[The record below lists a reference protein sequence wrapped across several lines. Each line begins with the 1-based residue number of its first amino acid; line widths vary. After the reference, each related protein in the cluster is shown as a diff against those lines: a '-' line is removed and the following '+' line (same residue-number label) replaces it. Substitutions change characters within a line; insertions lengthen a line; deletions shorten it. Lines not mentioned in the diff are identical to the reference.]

1 MNSLGLLQIVPPALA
16 EDISSHL
23 PQTLAV
29 LLLYLALLGI
39 ISYLA
44 RSRYTGEFS
53 DYVTASRNLGW
64 VVTTLTI
71 LATIWSGVA
80 LAGFP
85 ASVYVLG
92 APFMASLVIGIN
104 IAALTTWYLGRR
116 ICILGQEHGFN
127 TPGDLLGG
135 YYQSDPVRLYT
146 VMASLVFN
154 VAYTVAQLLAGGI
167 VLNVLSAGTLSI
179 NGGML
184 IITLVVL
191 IHITTTGIRGIA
203 WLDTFNGTLILVV
216 LAIFALFIIRGAGGM
231 TAVFTGLGDL
241 QIRHT
246 TLPGTMGI
254 FTPLQTI
261 AFGALFVTGA
271 AVVSPAV
278 WIRMYAAKA
287 QQDFHRVFV
296 AFLVLMTLIHVFGTY
311 FIGTYG
317 RVIFPDIENP
327 DFISSLLA
335 FEFMPFLLASLFL
348 VAVLAAIIS
357 TTDSYLH
364 VLAITVVRDL
374 VRSVFAPDMKQS
386 RELTLNYIV
395 ITLAATMSVVLAML
409 YPGLLTPLAVIAGG
423 LTIQLLP
430 LLFGAVAWPRA
441 STEAAIIAPAVGTL
455 VLVGIRLNL
464 LPDPFASP
472 MLPGLAASFTLNCFL
487 FVLISFL
494 TKPQPLEQIEAFHGV
509 LHKNL

>member
-1 MNSLGLLQIVPPALA
+1 MNPPGLLQIVPPGLA
-16 EDISSHL
+16 KDISAHF
-23 PQTLAV
+23 PQTLTV
-29 LLLYLALLGI
+29 LLLYVALLGI

-44 RSRYTGEFS
+44 RGRYTGEFS

-92 APFMASLVIGIN
+92 APFMASLIIGIN

-116 ICILGQEHGFN
+116 IWILGQEHGFN

-135 YYQSDPVRLYT
+135 YYQSDTVRLYA

-167 VLNVLSAGTLSI
+167 VLNVLSAGTLS
-179 NGGML
+179 
-184 IITLVVL
+184 
-191 IHITTTGIRGIA
+191 
-203 WLDTFNGTLILVV
+203 FNGTLILVV
-216 LAIFALFIIRGAGGM
+216 LAAFALFIMRSAGGM

-241 QIRHT
+241 QLRHT
-246 TLPGTMGI
+246 TLPGIMGI

-261 AFGALFVTGA
+261 SFGALFVTGA

-287 QQDFHRVFV
+287 QQEFHRVFV

-317 RVIFPDIENP
+317 RVVFPDIENP

-335 FEFMPFLLASLFL
+335 FEFMPFLLAALFL

-364 VLAITVVRDL
+364 VLAVTVVRDL
-374 VRSVFAPDMKQS
+374 IRSVFAPNMKQS
-386 RELTLNYIV
+386 RELTLNYVV
-395 ITLAATMSVVLAML
+395 ITLAAAMSVVLAML
-409 YPGLLTPLAVIAGG
+409 YPGLITPLAVIAGG

-441 STEAAIIAPAVGTL
+441 STEAAIIAPAAGTL
-455 VLVGIRLNL
+455 ALVGIRLSL
-464 LPDPFASP
+464 LPDPFVSP
-472 MLPGLAASFTLNCFL
+472 MLPGLVASFALNCFL

-494 TKPQPLEQIEAFHGV
+494 TKPQPLERIEAFHGV
-509 LHKNL
+509 LHEKL